1 MNVFL
6 GYFVWGLI
14 LAVPLY
20 FIGWRLRLVRFVPM
34 WLRPARSRPLQLPP
48 QVDALLIRGQR
59 RFSQTGPRR

>member
-1 MNVFL
+1 MNAFL

-20 FIGWRLRLVRFVPM
+20 FVGWRLRLERFLPM
-34 WLRPARSRPLQLPP
+34 WLRPTRARPLQLPP

-59 RFSQTGPRR
+59 RFGQTEPRR